1 MAQERSE
8 AIVLRAMD
16 FSETSR
22 IVTFLTPAR
31 GRLACMAQGAR
42 RPKSKFAAILDTF
55 NRLEICY
62 SWKGE
67 RGIQTLTD
75 AHLLDGYGRIKRDL
89 DKSLYAGF
97 PLELAY
103 KAAHEDAPSHELF
116 ACLAEGLHGLET
128 WPGDAGMHACWT
140 AMRMLGIAGYEPEL
154 TQCVLTGEALPESPG
169 FVYRGG
175 ATRRTSGVDARLSP
189 AMLATLRALVSSEVC
204 PEGVIERPLF
214 DIIAAYAAHHLESDF
229 RSARVIRATL

>member
-1 MAQERSE
+1 VAQERSE
-8 AIVLRAMD
+8 AIVLRAVD

-42 RPKSKFAAILDTF
+42 RPRHKYAALLDTF
-55 NRLEICY
+55 NRLEVVYI
-62 SWKGE
+62 WKGE
-67 RGIQTLTD
+67 RGVQTLTD
-75 AHLLDGYGRIKRDL
+75 ASLLEGFGRLKRDL
-89 DKSLYAGF
+89 DKSLYAAF

-103 KAAHEDAPSHELF
+103 KAAHEDAPSEELYD
-116 ACLAEGLHGLET
+116 CLAGGLHGLEN

-140 AMRMLGIAGYEPEL
+140 AMQMLRIAGYEPEL
-154 TQCVLTGEALPESPG
+154 TRCVLTGDALPDAPG

-175 ATRRTSGVDARLSP
+175 ATRRTSGVDARLSAASFQVLRELTSGAECP
-189 AMLATLRALVSSEVC
+189 AGSLDRS
-204 PEGVIERPLF
+204 IF

-229 RSARVIRATL
+229 RSARVIRAAL